1 MIKFSVYFPFL
12 FLYLKEKKTF
22 FYKICCIIKINVAKE
37 EFYFLMHESYYERRS
52 TTHGLK
58 ILEMYFVNSV
68 LDNNNW
74 DIKYDK

>member
-1 MIKFSVYFPFL
+1 M
-12 FLYLKEKKTF
+12 
-22 FYKICCIIKINVAKE
+22 AKE
-37 EFYFLMHESYYERRS
+37 EFYFLMHESYYEQRS

-74 DIKYDK
+74 DIKYDKIKQVTTNMTEPSLNI